1 MEQSL
6 LDEVFNSQVECLN
19 SLRNQIEKLDHQN
32 QVEILRIVV
41 SAQKIS
47 INENKYGIHI
57 NLTELP
63 KETIA
68 EIQIYLSYI
77 KKQEEELIDGEQKK
91 QDFKDIF
98 FNKEDKDNL

>member
-6 LDEVFNSQVECLN
+6 LDEEFNNQVEGLN
-19 SLRNQIEKLDHQN
+19 SLKSQIEKLDHQK

-41 SAQKIS
+41 SSQKIS

-98 FNKEDKDNL
+98 FNK